1 MKYFKKRIKLYFI
14 LFIILNLINDKSLK
28 NNKII
33 VVVFAGR
40 KRFLKILMNYLYK
53 LQDNKKIDEIHFWQF
68 TNNKNDS
75 DYLEKI
81 SNIHKTSS
89 KYLEYRTIYPLIENN
104 SFTISINSTNGGG
117 EIMINNKY
125 IVKIVIGEIY
135 NNMILLEST
144 NTNITFCKELEYNYI
159 YYELTIK
166 IINYNLIINNENRL
180 LLYTNIDDNT
190 FKIIQIRSLNN
201 SEVFWDYKE
210 YLNPGIKLFDSKF
223 RSHSH
228 WYEMYQFYLNY
239 EFKILIKMDDDI
251 CFIDING
258 FDKFIEYIN
267 LFKKNIT
274 IHNIINHAVSLYYNN
289 KYGLIPNNILNE
301 KYKNKNSSI
310 DVYGYF
316 TDGEQAKKIHQY
328 FLKNIKRFTN
338 NKIKPKKLNGERPS
352 ICTFGITKESYINVY
367 NPKSVYK
374 NRNVSDDLY
383 YDDEIYAYKLLN
395 NYYYPGFTC
404 VHYAFGPQRKSGL
417 DEELLIN
424 YSKLSINYK

>member
-1 MKYFKKRIKLYFI
+1 MKYIKKRIKIYFI
-14 LFIILNLINDKSLK
+14 IIFILNLINDKSLK

-68 TNNKNDS
+68 TNDKNDS

-117 EIMINNKY
+117 EILINNKY
-125 IVKIVIGEIY
+125 IVKIVIGNIS

-144 NTNITFCKELEYNYI
+144 NTNITFFKELEYNYI
-159 YYELTIK
+159 DYELTIE
-166 IINYNLIINNENRL
+166 IINYNLIINNKNKL
-180 LLYTNIDDNT
+180 LLYTNIDDSA

-201 SEVFWDYKE
+201 SDAFWDYKE
-210 YLNPGIKLFDSKF
+210 YLNQGIKLFDSKF
-223 RSHSH
+223 RCYSH
-228 WYEMYQFYLNY
+228 WYEMYEFYLNY

-258 FDKFIEYIN
+258 FDKFIKYIN

-274 IHNIINHAVSLYYNN
+274 IPNMVNHAVSLYYNN
-289 KYGLIPNNILNE
+289 KYGLIPDNILNE
-301 KYKNKNSSI
+301 KYKNKNSSL
-310 DVYGYF
+310 DVFAYY

-328 FLKNIKRFTN
+328 FLQNIKHFTN
-338 NKIKPKKLNGERPS
+338 IKIKPKKLDGESPS
-352 ICTFGITKESYINVY
+352 ICTFGITKESYNKVY
-367 NPKSVYK
+367 NPKAVYK
-374 NRNVSDDLY
+374 NENLSNEY
-383 YDDEIYAYKLLN
+383 FFADEEYTYNLLN
-395 NYYYPGFTC
+395 NYYYPGFVC
-404 VHYAFGPQRKSGL
+404 VHYAFGSQRTSGL

-424 YSKLSINYK
+424 YSKLSIN